1 MEPEVRDSGA
11 TGVSRSQNA
20 VYVMPHA
27 WASMAQFLEPL
38 VERVDDSTR
47 SLQVLVVTPDSD
59 AAAAAAAAVV
69 RLTGERDIQVVA
81 ATSAARA
88 ARLMRL
94 RPPQI
99 LAGDAATLVGLMR
112 SAALKLDSVR
122 SICVAWAD
130 ELAARNETASLEAL
144 MTDMPKD
151 AARTIVAAELTPAV
165 EELIERYARRARRV
179 TTSAGEAAPP
189 TPIEY
194 VSISGH
200 ARLAAL
206 RRVLDEIDPASG
218 FVFVRDDDAERE
230 VRDLLRTS
238 GPGDESLHVGRAAA
252 PGTELV
258 VLFDLPASREE
269 MREAAGAARRAIALV
284 QPRQLTSLRALAAGG
299 NVRPL
304 TLPQAGQRARND
316 DAALRTEV
324 RGVLEET
331 HFGRE
336 LLALEPLLEDFD
348 GIEIAA
354 GLLQILERDRHAH
367 RAAMAALPAGQRDAG
382 PMVRL
387 FVGVGSRENVRASDL
402 VGAIANQGG
411 ISSAELGRVDV
422 RDSHSIVEVAGR
434 VAETVIEKVN
444 GVVIKGRRA
453 VVRLDK
459 EPGDARRSSG
469 GRERSSGGGD
479 RRPRDGRGGSDRPS
493 GRPAG
498 GARRPPR
505 GRE

>member
-1 MEPEVRDSGA
+1 MEHEARGSAPVA
-11 TGVSRSQNA
+11 RSQNA
-20 VYVMPHA
+20 VYVMPHD
-27 WASMAQFLEPL
+27 WASISQFLEPL
-38 VERVDDSTR
+38 IERIDEADKTPQ
-47 SLQVLVVTPDSD
+47 LLVVTTDAGL
-59 AAAAAAAAVV
+59 AAAVAAAAV
-69 RLTGERDIQVVA
+69 RLVA
-81 ATSAARA
+81 GRGI
-88 ARLMRL
+88 
-94 RPPQI
+94 QI
-99 LAGDAATLVGLMR
+99 LAATATPRATRLLRARPAQVVTGTAPTIAELLR
-112 SAALKLDSVR
+112 GASLKLDAVR
-122 SICVAWAD
+122 GVCIAWAD
-130 ELAARNETASLEAL
+130 EVLVHGDQAALETVMTEVPKEAARV
-144 MTDMPKD
+144 
-151 AARTIVAAELTPAV
+151 IVATELTAAV
-165 EELIERYARRARRV
+165 DALVERYARRARKV
-179 TTSAGEAAPP
+179 GP
-189 TPIEY
+189 TPSEGTQPMAVEY
-194 VSISGH
+194 VAVSLN
-200 ARLAAL
+200 ARLDGL
-206 RRVLDEIDPASG
+206 RRVLDAVDPASAL
-218 FVFVRDDDAERE
+218 VFVREEDSRRE
-230 VRDLLRTS
+230 VTDLLRS
-238 GPGDESLHVGRAAA
+238 MGYDENEVRAGLVAA
-252 PGTELV
+252 PETASAILYD
-258 VLFDLPASREE
+258 FPASREE
-269 MREAAGAARRAIALV
+269 LREAAGAAKRAIALV
-284 QPRQLTSLRALAAGG
+284 QPRQIANLRAFAAGG
-299 NVRPL
+299 AVKPL
-304 TLPQAGQRARND
+304 TLPETGQRARED
-316 DAALRTEV
+316 DARLRAEL
-324 RGVLEET
+324 RGALEES